1 MNDIVEVHKNVTSSG
16 TGSCHAKYSLL
27 HPDRSGALGRPSLD
41 ELAKELGAAG
51 DMEISASWGIINN
64 D

>member
-1 MNDIVEVHKNVTSSG
+1 MTSWKYIRMSLVQEQD
-16 TGSCHAKYSLL
+16 HAKYSSLL

-41 ELAKELGAAG
+41 ELARELGAAG
-51 DMEISASWGIINN
+51 NMEISASWGIINN